1 MVLTVYYDGECP
13 FCTRYIRMLRLSRS
27 VEVALVDL
35 RTCRPVRDDLRAQG
49 FDVDRGMV
57 VETEGRR
64 VGGADAVNTL
74 ALLSTPSDSLN
85 RINRALLSSPRLA
98 RILYPLLRMGRW
110 LSLFLLGRRLMADS
124 DAPAEARRTI
134 FSLLFALFS
143 VFHFMNY
150 AFEYGRFPPQL
161 DQLALLAAATL
172 LFFRPGS
179 NRALFLLML
188 ASTVSAIAQ
197 APVSSNHTMV
207 RNVVLLGYWLSFGIA
222 AVRNRPANTVFTNFA
237 PAGQGALLVMYFFGI
252 FHKINSDFL
261 NPVTSCAVALWRQ
274 MPAPL
279 AALEGPLV
287 WYPAIYGTFAIEGG
301 IMVALLTRRW
311 RHVGIAAG
319 IGFHLL
325 LSLSS
330 YAMYISF
337 TMLSIALHSLFLSG
351 DAAQRILASR
361 EMRFVRSRMRDP
373 VYIVTALLFVT
384 GLAVLAFAG
393 HYTLAASFALPLVL
407 PFCAIILIYGR
418 SQRPLVEGGHAA
430 RFVGIA
436 VTALFFLNCSMPYLG
451 LKTAQSINMFANLRL
466 EAGVSNHL
474 ILRRPPGPF
483 HYLEKVAVIEDAGGD
498 PELAWYQKRQFGI
511 VYYDLLSAL
520 AKNPDLRVTYRMDG
534 QVHEDIGRDQLQA
547 DILATLHPSSFRKW
561 FFFQPVALDRPE
573 HCNV

>member
-13 FCTRYIRMLRLSRS
+13 FCTRYVRMLRLAKSA
-27 VEVALVDL
+27 EVTLVDL
-35 RTCRPVRDDLRAQG
+35 RTCPATRDELQAEG
-49 FDVDRGMV
+49 FDVDSGMV
-57 VETEGRR
+57 VEVDGRK

-74 ALLSTPSDSLN
+74 ALLSTPSDWVN
-85 RINRALLSSPRLA
+85 RLNRALLSSPGLA
-98 RILYPLLRMGRW
+98 RILYPFLRMGRW
-110 LSLFLLGRRLMADS
+110 VSLFLLGRELMADD
-124 DAPAEARRTI
+124 DAGAQARRTI
-134 FSLLFALFS
+134 FSVLFALFS

-150 AFEYGRFPPQL
+150 AFEYGRFPPHV
-161 DQLALLAAATL
+161 DQLAILASATL

-179 NRALFLLML
+179 SRALFLLML
-188 ASTVSAIAQ
+188 VSTVSAVAQ
-197 APVSSNHTMV
+197 APVNSNHTMV
-207 RNVVLLGYWLSFGIA
+207 RNVALIGYWLSFCMA
-222 AVRNRPANTVFTNFA
+222 TVRNRPASTVFTNFA

-261 NPVTSCAVALWRQ
+261 NPATSCAVALWQQ

-287 WYPAIYGTFAIEGG
+287 WYPAIYGTFVIEGG
-301 IMVALLTRRW
+301 IMIALLTRRW

-351 DAAQRILASR
+351 EAAQRILASR
-361 EMRFVRSRMRDP
+361 EMLFVRSRMRDP
-373 VYIVTALLFVT
+373 VYIVAAFLFVA

-393 HYTLAASFALPLVL
+393 RYTLAASFALPLVL
-407 PFCAIILIYGR
+407 PFCAIILLYGR
-418 SQRPLVEGGHAA
+418 SHSPLVEGGKGA
-430 RFVGIA
+430 RFVGAA
-436 VTALFFLNCSMPYLG
+436 VTALFFLNGAMPYLG

-474 ILRRPPGPF
+474 IFRQPPGPF

-498 PELAWYQKRQFGI
+498 PALAWYREHRFGM
-511 VYYDLLSAL
+511 VYYDLLAAL
-520 AKNPDLRVTYRMDG
+520 AGKPDLRVTFRMDG
-534 QVHEDIGRDQLQA
+534 HVYRDVGRDQLQA
-547 DILATLHPSSFRKW
+547 DISATLHPSWVRKW
-561 FFFQPVALDRPE
+561 FFFQPVALERPE
-573 HCNV
+573 RCNV